1 MLWCRVLGRLVIV
14 MTVAL
19 GEEEWEEDWK
29 ETTGEDREHRFLFP
43 GVEQEE
49 QCQGEKMVLRAGES
63 TSIQSHRGYGYRP
76 YPQDYRCR
84 GDIALGKLH
93 CGYYSSDITVGIL
106 FWRYY
111 TDIKE

>member
-1 MLWCRVLGRLVIV
+1 MLWCRVLGGLVIV

-76 YPQDYRCR
+76 YPQDYRCG
-84 GDIALGKLH
+84 GDIIVGQW
-93 CGYYSSDITVGIL
+93 GYHSSDITVGIL
-106 FWRYY
+106 Q
-111 TDIKE
+111 E